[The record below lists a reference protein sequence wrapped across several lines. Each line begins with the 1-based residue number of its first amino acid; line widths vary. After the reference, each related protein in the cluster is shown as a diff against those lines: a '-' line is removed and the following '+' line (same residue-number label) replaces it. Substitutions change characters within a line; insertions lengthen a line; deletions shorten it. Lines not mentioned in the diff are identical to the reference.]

1 MCCEEK
7 MMTFSHLPPPQKK
20 YSPPIKQSN
29 SQDSANANGRELL
42 QEVKMEE
49 PKALSEKI
57 ALSIDLTKE
66 LEVKRCLENA
76 KKSLQVIFDS
86 LEDGISVID
95 RKYEIIRVNKAILNI
110 FGKRDFS
117 EILGKKC
124 GSFSK

>member
-1 MCCEEK
+1 
-7 MMTFSHLPPPQKK
+7 
-20 YSPPIKQSN
+20 
-29 SQDSANANGRELL
+29 
-42 QEVKMEE
+42 MEE

-66 LEVKRCLENA
+66 LEVKRYLENA
-76 KKSLQVIFDS
+76 KTSLQVIFDS